1 VISRHRGE
9 HHARGLWH
17 PRRTSAAP
25 APALSASEPTQPPAP
40 SAAEL
45 TELARQAAAGAVA
58 ELATAAAADLA
69 GARTARTARRR
80 RSRARSTLLM
90 LAVAIGLFAVSA
102 GQGGSAPA
110 ARGESA
116 LPDTP
121 RQWVDAYIAAAVDDP
136 HRVCSQ
142 LLAPQLATQF
152 AAAAHA
158 SSCTSYFT
166 RVRSTSL
173 QIRQVLHD
181 GGTAVVELHQTAEK
195 TDWNVVLDHHGGGW
209 RAIDLLPG
217 RALR

>member
-1 VISRHRGE
+1 VISRPRGE

-17 PRRTSAAP
+17 PRRTSAAT
-25 APALSASEPTQPPAP
+25 APALRASEPTQPPAP

-58 ELATAAAADLA
+58 EFATAAATDLA
-69 GARTARTARRR
+69 GAGRR

-166 RVRSTSL
+166 HVRSTSL

-181 GGTAVVELHQTAEK
+181 GDTAVVELHQTAEK
-195 TDWNVVLDHHGGGW
+195 TDWNVVLDHHRGGW
-209 RAIDLLPG
+209 RAIDLMPG

>member
-17 PRRTSAAP
+17 PRRGASAAT
-25 APALSASEPTQPPAP
+25 APTINEPPQPQAP
-40 SAAEL
+40 NPAEL

-58 ELATAAAADLA
+58 ELVSAAAADLA
-69 GARTARTARRR
+69 DAQTARRR

-90 LAVAIGLFAVSA
+90 LAVAIGLFAVSI
-102 GQGGSAPA
+102 GQSDSAPA
-110 ARGESA
+110 ANGESA
-116 LPDTP
+116 LATTP
-121 RQWVDAYIAAAVDDP
+121 RQWVDAYMAAAVDDP

-142 LLAPQLATQF
+142 LLAPQLAAQF
-152 AAAAHA
+152 AIAAH
-158 SSCTSYFT
+158 SGSCTSYFT

-173 QIRQVLHD
+173 QVRRILKD
-181 GGTAVVELHQTAEK
+181 EGAAVVELHQTIEK

-209 RAIDLLPG
+209 RAIDLIPG